1 VFVPLSPALLARLQ
15 KHSMGWTFLPFE
27 FGGNGGH
34 SHPAR
39 LACERLDDLQ
49 RTVNCSLD
57 NSHDV
62 GNMVL
67 DGTMLQQ

>member
-1 VFVPLSPALLARLQ
+1 
-15 KHSMGWTFLPFE
+15 MGWTFLPFE